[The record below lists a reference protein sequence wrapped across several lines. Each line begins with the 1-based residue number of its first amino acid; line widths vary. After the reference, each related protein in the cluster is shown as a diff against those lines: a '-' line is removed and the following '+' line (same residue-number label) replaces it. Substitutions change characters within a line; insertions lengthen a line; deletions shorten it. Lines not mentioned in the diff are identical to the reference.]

1 MRKLLMGLAASV
13 LLSSQLFA
21 AAPQPEAV
29 RASKVSHV
37 LLISIDGMHELDLA
51 NCLNP
56 AAGGAS
62 YCPTLAQLVG
72 HGLRYVSTNTSRPSD
87 SFPGLTALVTG
98 ATPRSTGAF
107 YDVSYDRSLSP
118 PATTTPYGITGG
130 ADLCPKVVGTQVGF
144 DEEVDVNLNRIDAG
158 GGINPQYLPR
168 DPKNGCAPV
177 YPHQFIRVNTIFN
190 VAKDAGLVTAWSDKH
205 QSYELAKGTGGS
217 GLDDYFAPEINSPV
231 VALNGPA
238 PFLVPGCQTTPD
250 TTSTADWTSSFKNVQ
265 CYDDIKVQA
274 VLNWIDGKKHDGSG
288 NLSGVPAI
296 FGMNFQAVSIGQK
309 LVESSI
315 GVTGGYQDSQ
325 GTPSHALQQEISY
338 VDASIGRFV
347 AEIKKRGLSE
357 STLIVV
363 TAKHGQSP
371 IDPNRVLRIPAD
383 NASLEPPSSV
393 LSQAGI
399 NVAQALEDDVSLIW
413 LADQSQTAA
422 AVAALE
428 AHEDLYGG
436 GEIFSGPSLE
446 LLYNSPL
453 VDPRTPDIIVAPNVG
468 VVYTGG
474 TKKVAEHGGSAQ
486 DDRNVMLLLSHPSFN
501 PRTIDLAVE
510 TRQVAPTIL
519 RALGLDPHALLAV
532 QREGTQ
538 PLPFSF

>member
-1 MRKLLMGLAASV
+1 MRNLLIGSLTLLLPSQLLAAPV
-13 LLSSQLFA
+13 
-21 AAPQPEAV
+21 PEASRV
-29 RASKVSHV
+29 TQVQHV

-51 NCLNP
+51 NCMNP
-56 AAGGAS
+56 TGGGAT
-62 YCPTLAQLVG
+62 YCPNLAQLVKT
-72 HGLRYVSTNTSRPSD
+72 GLHYVSTNTSRPSD

-118 PATTTPYGITGG
+118 PATTTPYGIVGG
-130 ADLCPKVVGTQVGF
+130 ADLCPKVVGTQVGN
-144 DEEVDVNLNRIDAG
+144 DEEIDINLNRVDAG

-190 VAKDAGLVTAWSDKH
+190 VAKATGLTTAWSDKH
-205 QSYELAKGTGGS
+205 QSYELTKGTNGA
-217 GLDDYFAPEINSPV
+217 GLDDFFAPEINSPV

-238 PFLVPGCQTTPD
+238 PFLVPGCQTIPD
-250 TTSTADWTSSFKNVQ
+250 KTSLADWTSSFQNVQ
-265 CYDDIKVQA
+265 CYDTIKVQA
-274 VLNWIDGKKHDGSG
+274 VLNWIDGRTHDGSAR
-288 NLSGVPAI
+288 LRAVPAI

-309 LVESSI
+309 LVEKSLGI
-315 GVTGGYQDSQ
+315 TGGYLDSQ
-325 GTPSHALQQEISY
+325 GTPSPSLRDEIQY
-338 VDASIGRFV
+338 VDTSIGRFA
-347 AEIKKRGLSE
+347 AELSKQGLLN
-357 STLIVV
+357 STLIIV

-371 IDPNRVLRIPAD
+371 IDPRRVLRIPAD
-383 NASLEPPSSV
+383 NANLEPPSAV
-393 LSQAGI
+393 LAAAGI

-413 LADQSQTAA
+413 LADQSQTDA

-474 TKKVAEHGGSAQ
+474 TGKVAEHGGSAQ
-486 DDRNVMLLLSHPSFN
+486 DDRNVMLVLSNPSFSS
-501 PRTIDLAVE
+501 RTITLAVE

-519 RALGLDPHALLAV
+519 RALGLDPHNLEAV
-532 QREGTQ
+532 QKEGTQ